1 MLIDHVGI
9 MLFPEIT
16 ALRVIGRLSFPIY
29 AFMIA
34 EGCKY
39 TKNKLRYF
47 LGIFGLAAVCQI
59 VFYISSSSLQMG
71 ILVNFSLSIL
81 CIYALQYM
89 KKTVIFE
96 KSSNLKKLGAIAA
109 FFAAFVGTYMLFRIF
124 EVDYGFLGCMVPV
137 FASIFES
144 EEELPFALRRLG
156 IIPVRVITM
165 SLCLLVFIL
174 VNGGYRNF
182 ALFSIPLLL
191 LYSGKRGKLKMK
203 YLFYVFY
210 PLHLALI
217 YFISEM
223 I

>member
-9 MLFPEIT
+9 MLFPGIT

-39 TKNKLRYF
+39 TKNKIRYF

-59 VFYISSSSLQMG
+59 AFYISSSGLQMG

-89 KKTVIFE
+89 KRTVIFE
-96 KSSNLKKLGAIAA
+96 KSSNLRKLGSIAV
-109 FFAAFVGTYMLFRIF
+109 FFAVFLGAYIFFRIF
-124 EVDYGFLGCMVPV
+124 EVDYGFIGCMVPV
-137 FASIFES
+137 FASIFEN
-144 EEELPFALRRLG
+144 EEELPKVLRRFG
-156 IIPVRVITM
+156 IIPVRVMTM
-165 SLCLLVFIL
+165 GACLLVFVL

-182 ALFSIPLLL
+182 ALLSLPLLL
-191 LYSGKRGKLKMK
+191 LYSGKRGRLKMK
-203 YLFYVFY
+203 YFFYAFY

-217 YFISEM
+217 YFISE
-223 I
+223 II